1 MNSMVCKLYINK
13 SMGGKDRESVRG
25 EGRLVMFTE
34 IGLRAERRV
43 ERAA

>member
-13 SMGGKDRESVRG
+13 SMGEKDRESVRG

-34 IGLRAERRV
+34 ISLWAERRV
-43 ERAA
+43 ERVA